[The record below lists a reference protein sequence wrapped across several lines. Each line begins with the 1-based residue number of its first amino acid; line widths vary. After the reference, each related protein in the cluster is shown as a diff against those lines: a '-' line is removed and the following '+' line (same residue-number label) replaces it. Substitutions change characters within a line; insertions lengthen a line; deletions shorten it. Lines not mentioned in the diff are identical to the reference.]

1 VRLRV
6 ITPSLARRQ
15 PSIDSIPLLPEDAI
29 TLNSTL
35 VELQA
40 QVKEHLGLPAGEDIL
55 QHAVCNCAF
64 ARQIDENTVLNE
76 LNNNGPVALYS
87 FVVVYGMNQVTL
99 VPVDAEPTKQSL
111 LQAAEDHLGSEVSEH
126 KHFIIGGL
134 GDPTGHGTAK
144 YIKLPVLA
152 FCASKTHDGQHP
164 PQRTTA
170 SNPRTVIMD
179 LHTAEMPIRITS
191 GNANL
196 TLLAVGLE
204 DCLVDGILNIY
215 AVKRPILPDS
225 KPLTGMREGKDAI
238 FAGACGSAWEHPLGQ
253 SDRGLANLLSSMRVF
268 WELSTEMEDPGRDA
282 VLHIIYLLTHF
293 PPAVRGFF
301 QITQSQTPSECE
313 RAAISQ
319 CLYEVLKD
327 VVPLQM
333 IKSDPTRLFEG
344 ARLLF
349 GLILDKAKRLK
360 TPMHDQEALPEAL
373 PYVNAMKVQELR
385 NMITMEAAVA
395 PVQTMSGLV
404 DRGFYEAFQV
414 GGPLRWRNQNDI
426 TAINASDRQLQ
437 RAALLTGGSA
447 SQVVAFDIDMV
458 SRGCGYLDQE
468 DIDKVIY
475 ATEYSDLHYLAT
487 LCSQN
492 KLGVIPPSSLPSSD
506 KDVLTLDHQ
515 GLLAVYVGREA
526 CAEAGRDISIFS
538 PTSSPCVS
546 AVDVSIVTQVL
557 VPILNQ
563 RNANGTSVFEA
574 FGDRHRAAKPPDEI
588 VMLVVDCS
596 ASMEDR
602 CGFID
607 VEANEDAFSDDVD
620 PDSVSDNAGP
630 ITEDTAYELPSL
642 VELKGKILAVFLG
655 CVRKSF

>member
-1 VRLRV
+1 ML
-6 ITPSLARRQ
+6 
-15 PSIDSIPLLPEDAI
+15 
-29 TLNSTL
+29 
-35 VELQA
+35 ELQA
-40 QVKEHLGLPAGEDIL
+40 QVKQHLGLPAREDVQ

-64 ARQIDENTVLNE
+64 ARQIDEHTVLSD
-76 LNNNGPVALYS
+76 LSTNGAVAMHSL
-87 FVVVYGMNQVTL
+87 VVVYGTNQVTL
-99 VPVDAEPTKQSL
+99 VPVNAESTEQSL
-111 LQAAEDHLGSEVSEH
+111 LQAAKQHLGLRVSEH

-134 GDPTGHGTAK
+134 EDPGGHGTAK
-144 YIKLPVLA
+144 YTKLPVLA
-152 FCASKTHDGQHP
+152 FCSSKGHDSQHP
-164 PQRTTA
+164 PQCTA
-170 SNPRTVIMD
+170 VPNPRTVILD

-196 TLLAVGLE
+196 TLLAAGLE
-204 DCLVDGILNIY
+204 DSLVDGILHIY
-215 AVKRPILPDS
+215 AVKRSILPGS
-225 KPLTGMREGKDAI
+225 KLLAGMREGKDTI
-238 FAGACGSAWEHPLGQ
+238 FTGARGSAWEHPLGQ

-268 WELSTEMEDPGRDA
+268 RELSTEMQDPDRDA
-282 VLHIIYLLTHF
+282 VLHVLYLLTHF

-301 QITQSQTPSECE
+301 QITQGQTPSECE

-333 IKSDPTRLFEG
+333 IKSDPTRIFEG

-373 PYVNAMKVQELR
+373 PYIDAMKAQELR
-385 NMITMEAAVA
+385 NMITMETVVA
-395 PVQTMSGLV
+395 PVQTMLGLV

-414 GGPLRWRNQNDI
+414 GGPLKWRNQNDL
-426 TAINASDRQLQ
+426 TTTSASDRKLQ
-437 RAALLTGGSA
+437 RAALLTGGST
-447 SQVVAFDIDMV
+447 SQVVTFDIDTV
-458 SRGCGYLDQE
+458 SRDRRYLDQG
-468 DIDKVIY
+468 DIDKIIY

-492 KLGVIPPSSLPSSD
+492 KLGVIPPSSLPSSE
-506 KDVLTLDHQ
+506 KDVLTLDRQ
-515 GLLAVYVGREA
+515 GLLAVYVGREG

-538 PTSSPCVS
+538 PTSTPCVS

-563 RNANGTSVFEA
+563 RNADGTSVFEA
-574 FGDRHRAAKPPDEI
+574 FGDRHRAARAPDEI

-596 ASMEDR
+596 ASMENR

-607 VEANEDAFSDDVD
+607 VEANEDAFSDNVESDR
-620 PDSVSDNAGP
+620 VSANAGS
-630 ITEDTAYELPSL
+630 IMEDAAYELPSL
-642 VELKGKILAVFLG
+642 VELKGEIIAVFLG
-655 CVRKSF
+655 RVRKNL